1 MNKRILVVSA
11 GLLAL
16 VVFAL
21 GVFFYTQQQAQQ
33 VAVTGHT
40 RREYSRATAAVAGPA
55 LTGIRL
61 NSPEE
66 TRTFRPG
73 GAGGR
78 VLRPGVTPLAA
89 AFQPPRPPTPGR

>member
-33 VAVTGHT
+33 AAQLAQANRTALVRPHSPAFGNPGAKASRSPNRT
-40 RREYSRATAAVAGPA
+40 RWAGPWA
-55 LTGIRL
+55 RRG
-61 NSPEE
+61 
-66 TRTFRPG
+66 
-73 GAGGR
+73 
-78 VLRPGVTPLAA
+78 
-89 AFQPPRPPTPGR
+89 

>member
-33 VAVTGHT
+33 AAQLAQANRTALVRPHSPAFGNPGAKVTIV
-40 RREYSRATAAVAGPA
+40 EFIDPA
-55 LTGIRL
+55 C
-61 NSPEE
+61 E
-66 TRTFRPG
+66 TCS
-73 GAGGR
+73 
-78 VLRPGVTPLAA
+78 
-89 AFQPPRPPTPGR
+89 